1 MSDEFNPSV
10 DYDFM
15 LNTIESCDKII
26 DKIVV
31 GNTIAFVLAGTSP
44 SHKRTIYLRK
54 TIDEQVPFL
63 KATAICIRLSKMG
76 ELLEWYEEHRNWKDG
91 GYFEKEEKDKKNN
104 QQ

>member
-15 LNTIESCDKII
+15 LNIIENCDKIM
-26 DKIVV
+26 DKTVV
-31 GNTIAFVLAGTSP
+31 GNTTAFVITGTSP

-54 TIDEQVPFL
+54 TSDDQIPFL

-76 ELLEWYEEHRNWKDG
+76 ELLKWYEDNRNWKDG
-91 GYFEKEEKDKKNN
+91 GYFIK
-104 QQ
+104 